1 MDSKEIYEKV
11 TQARADD
18 ECYSTG
24 RDRIVPDAS
33 GEARDRTIT
42 IEDSFRQ
49 HQDCGRHLFK
59 QEQEEAAATAAQ
71 A

>member
-1 MDSKEIYEKV
+1 MDSKEIHEKV
-11 TQARADD
+11 TQARADV

-24 RDRIVPDAS
+24 GDGIVPDAT

-42 IEDSFRQ
+42 IEDSDF
-49 HQDCGRHLFK
+49 HQDRGRHLFK